1 MALLDDF
8 KGRFPEFPEDVAD
21 TYVPPLD
28 GVWQFYYGG
37 NYDVPREREAALN
50 LVAHLALMDAQ
61 TAKKPNATGYRQASS
76 KSVGSVSVSYTAG
89 ADGTMSDG
97 FYSLTRYGQRF
108 LMLSRHRV
116 GPAFV

>member
-37 NYDVPREREAALN
+37 DYDVPRDREAILN
-50 LVAHLALMDAQ
+50 LVAHLALMDSG
-61 TAKKPNATGYRQASS
+61 TASDTTAGGYRQATSQ
-76 KSVGSVSVSYTAG
+76 SVGSVSVSYSTG
-89 ADGTMSDG
+89 ADETATDA
-97 FYSLTRYGQRF
+97 FYMATRYGQRF
-108 LMLSRHRV
+108 LMLRRYSV
-116 GPAFV
+116 GAFFV